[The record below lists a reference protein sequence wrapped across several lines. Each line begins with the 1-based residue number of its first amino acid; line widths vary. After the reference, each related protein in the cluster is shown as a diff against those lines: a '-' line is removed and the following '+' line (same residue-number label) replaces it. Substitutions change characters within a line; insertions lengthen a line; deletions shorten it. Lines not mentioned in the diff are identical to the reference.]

1 MWFLPA
7 WSDLFYKF
15 GETKIALFVALS
27 LIYSEIN
34 LYNPIMD
41 CIEFQMP
48 QLASYTFTNIYNAW
62 PDHEFTRC
70 TMRVTDFQEFVLIS
84 Q

>member
-41 CIEFQMP
+41 CIDVCWNWLFHN
-48 QLASYTFTNIYNAW
+48 LRKN
-62 PDHEFTRC
+62 
-70 TMRVTDFQEFVLIS
+70 LIS
-84 Q
+84 LEWQNAF